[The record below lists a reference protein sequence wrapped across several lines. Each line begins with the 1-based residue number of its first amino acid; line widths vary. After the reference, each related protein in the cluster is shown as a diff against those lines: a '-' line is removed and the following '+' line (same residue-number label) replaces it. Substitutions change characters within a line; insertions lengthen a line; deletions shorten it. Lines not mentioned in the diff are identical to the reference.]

1 MNEVEAIR
9 PLHENNSNKQ
19 VNYGEKKSSLHFV
32 IKILILETPYCSVHL
47 RMAYSNVLVTS
58 EQATLKSLNIIFCLQ
73 LIHKSLEINCIY
85 TFLTLI
91 EKFELLL
98 KICILHELLLNI
110 YLFIFFI
117 SSGIIRNFVFLKI
130 YYFLHLIIITSPFA
144 NNYS

>member
-98 KICILHELLLNI
+98 RYAFCMN
-110 YLFIFFI
+110 
-117 SSGIIRNFVFLKI
+117 
-130 YYFLHLIIITSPFA
+130 YY
-144 NNYS
+144 